1 MSLDYTNTHRGWTH
15 RSLSHVVGGFAKSR
29 LSFLADIV
37 ATRYTT
43 LWLSYV
49 RLEARYLFLF
59 SRHFLVAAFFLL
71 RMGGGKMNRIG
82 I

>member
-1 MSLDYTNTHRGWTH
+1 MSLDYTNAHRGWTY
-15 RSLSHVVGGFAKSR
+15 RSLSYIVGGFAKSR
-29 LSFLADIV
+29 LSFLADII

-43 LWLSYV
+43 LWLSCV

-59 SRHFLVAAFFLL
+59 SRHFLVVAFLLL
-71 RMGGGKMNRIG
+71 RMGGGTMNKVG